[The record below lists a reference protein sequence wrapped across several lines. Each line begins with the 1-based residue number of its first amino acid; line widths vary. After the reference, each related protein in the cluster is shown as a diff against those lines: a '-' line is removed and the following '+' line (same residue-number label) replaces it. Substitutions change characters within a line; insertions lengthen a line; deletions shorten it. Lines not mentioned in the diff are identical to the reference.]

1 MRLVISLLL
10 VTTVLQALAQKPI
23 NHNWWI
29 GTEPKSFVMI
39 NAGVNITSADFSN
52 RFARQLLLTD
62 QLTTDAIDSEIKA
75 LNPTKNTIGFD
86 SEIAIQGAWNL
97 KSSSHSLLF
106 KLSDVA
112 HLKANIPKNITK
124 LIFKGNKPYAGDTL
138 DFSGIKAMGVRY
150 QQIAVGWQYQPTPN
164 SAFFALLSYV
174 NGEQYFDVDIERSWF
189 YTSKLG
195 DTLSTSIRGAG
206 SVSDTGRTGFGVNNG
221 SGAAIDFGF
230 HTQFGGEESIWDF
243 DFAVNNLG
251 LVQWSSKTLDID
263 VDSNYTWR
271 GVEIDDITNV
281 NGQFAENELSDSLAD
296 GILNSVGKAKK
307 NVWLPGAIHAE
318 LLQRRLKGFE
328 TGGGW
333 VMRWNANFDPF
344 VYLKNGYRF
353 NEHIATYLSTGYGGY
368 GTFQAGISGTFE
380 WSHFA
385 ASLELRNIEALI
397 LPGMFAGGS
406 GIMNLR
412 YLF

>member
-10 VTTVLQALAQKPI
+10 LTSVLQAAAQKPI
-23 NHNWWI
+23 NYNWWI
-29 GTEPKSFVMI
+29 GTESKSFVMI
-39 NAGVNITSADFSN
+39 NTGLNFTSADFSN
-52 RFARQLLLTD
+52 RFAGQLLLTD
-62 QLTTDAIDSEIKA
+62 QLTTDAIDSELKA

-97 KSSSHSLLF
+97 KSSSYSWLF
-106 KLSDVA
+106 KLGEVA
-112 HLKANIPKNITK
+112 HLNANIPKNTTK
-124 LIFKGNKPYAGDTL
+124 LIFKGNKSYAGDTL
-138 DFSGIKAMGVRY
+138 DFSGINVMGVRY
-150 QQIAVGWQYQPTPN
+150 QQIAVGWQYQPKPN
-164 SAFFALLSYV
+164 SAFFVLLSYI
-174 NGEQYFDVDIERSWF
+174 NGEQYFEADLERSWL

-195 DTLSTSIRGAG
+195 DTLSTSIKGAG
-206 SVSDTGRTGFGVNNG
+206 SISDTGRMGLGVNNG
-221 SGAAIDFGF
+221 SGAAIDLCF

-251 LVQWSSKTLDID
+251 MIQWTDKTLSID
-263 VDSNYTWR
+263 VDSNYTWQ
-271 GVEIDDITNV
+271 GLEIDDITNV
-281 NGQFAENELSDSLAD
+281 NGQFAENELSDSLVD

-353 NEHIATYLSTGYGGY
+353 NQYIATHLSTGYGGY
-368 GTFQAGISGTFE
+368 GAFQAGISGTFE

-385 ASLELRNIEALI
+385 ASLELRNLEALI
-397 LPGMFAGGS
+397 LPSRFAGGS
-406 GIMNLR
+406 GIMNFR